1 MFGNPTPAH
10 FISRAHNLPVL
21 FVVTNNS
28 GWASVRSETRAMY
41 PDGYS
46 TSANRMPL
54 AHLEPS
60 PHFEKVIA
68 ASDGYG
74 ELVENPEQLAP
85 ALERAVHAVKVE
97 KRQALLNVICQM
109 V

>member
-1 MFGNPTPAH
+1 MGLRT
-10 FISRAHNLPVL
+10 
-21 FVVTNNS
+21 
-28 GWASVRSETRAMY
+28 MY

-46 TSANRMPL
+46 VHTNAMPL
-54 AHLEPS
+54 TRLEPS

-68 ASDGYG
+68 ASNGFG
-74 ELVENPEQLAP
+74 ERVERPEQLMS

-97 KRQALLNVICQM
+97 KRQAFVNVVCQM